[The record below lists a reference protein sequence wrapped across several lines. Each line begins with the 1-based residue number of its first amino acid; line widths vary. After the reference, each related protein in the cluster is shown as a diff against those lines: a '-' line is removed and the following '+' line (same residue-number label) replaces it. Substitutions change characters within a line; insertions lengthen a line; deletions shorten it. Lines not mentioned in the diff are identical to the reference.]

1 MVNVLLKKYGI
12 REIERERDEFIQFR
26 TIACYSEQFHS
37 RSRRLIY
44 LPLVNHLS
52 LFESCM
58 NSKRN
63 WKPKRQLNAISFEYS
78 FWDHGDHKSEESTRW
93 SSNYG
98 SLKACALSR
107 EKSRWKGW
115 LQTFSHWIHFFPKRL
130 RYQSIIALIS
140 EIFPANGSKRS
151 FYK

>member
-44 LPLVNHLS
+44 LPLVNQLP
-52 LFESCM
+52 LLESCM

-63 WKPKRQLNAISFEYS
+63 WKSKRQLNAISFEYT
-78 FWDHGDHKSEESTRW
+78 FWDHGDDKSEESTRW

-107 EKSRWKGW
+107 EKKSM
-115 LQTFSHWIHFFPKRL
+115 KRL
-130 RYQSIIALIS
+130 TSNVFALNSLFSETVAIPINNCFNLRNIS
-140 EIFPANGSKRS
+140 CKWF
-151 FYK
+151 